1 MQAGQTGPRNQ
12 QIAYALFRLTL
23 GLDIFLHGA
32 MRFVTGVGAWEANQ
46 ARAFENTILPM
57 PLVHGFLLTLPALEV
72 LIGAMTI
79 VGYYTRV
86 ALIAGAIMIFA
97 LVFGTGMRQ
106 DWTTVGSQMLYAAY
120 YFLLIARYED
130 NWLAVDNAHASQRA

>member
-1 MQAGQTGPRNQ
+1 
-12 QIAYALFRLTL
+12 
-23 GLDIFLHGA
+23 
-32 MRFVTGVGAWEANQ
+32 
-46 ARAFENTILPM
+46 
-57 PLVHGFLLTLPALEV
+57 
-72 LIGAMTI
+72 MTI